1 MVDVT
6 LSSGL
11 IVGSQ
16 SIMGV
21 TGSENG
27 FGNAF
32 GNLYRYGFSNLAT
45 YSIND
50 GVERGYRFTQNVPE
64 NKDKYAPFSATFNT
78 IFPWIYYSIKP
89 TDNFFGYYEERIVPE
104 LR

>member
-21 TGSENG
+21 KGSENG

-45 YSIND
+45 
-50 GVERGYRFTQNVPE
+50 
-64 NKDKYAPFSATFNT
+64 
-78 IFPWIYYSIKP
+78 
-89 TDNFFGYYEERIVPE
+89 
-104 LR
+104 